1 MKPREM
7 TLKYIC
13 YFLFDSPVPL
23 HLIASAV
30 TYFKV
35 CPMRKQTGCVLP
47 PQLFDQCKSAI

>member
-7 TLKYIC
+7 TLKYIS